1 MPYLGITPASTGSVG
16 TNQINDTAVTGTKLN
31 ANVISSQT
39 ELTSLESTDEL
50 LVSDA
55 GVLKRADISLIGEKN
70 NIYWDVYSNANQ
82 TGLSA
87 NAITTVVFNQVT
99 NQSSSNPFN
108 TSTGKFTVPSGG
120 AGVYFA
126 SGRGQLYGTSG
137 NHMRSNY
144 QWIYKNGSSGII
156 SNGTFLTANYFE
168 GTQGTAF
175 QVSAFVNLAEGD
187 TLEVKAQTYSSS
199 TYYIYGQVSVTRFFG
214 FRISTV

>member
-1 MPYLGITPASTGSVG
+1 MPYLGVAPAPTGSVG
-16 TNQINDTAVTGTKLN
+16 TNDIDDTAVTGAKLN

-39 ELTSLESTDEL
+39 ELTSPASTDEL
-50 LVSDA
+50 LISDA

-70 NIYWDVYSNANQ
+70 DIYWDAYSDANQ
-82 TGLSA
+82 TGLTS
-87 NAITTVVFNQVT
+87 NAITTVIFNQVT
-99 NQSSSNPFN
+99 TQSSSNPFN

-144 QWIYKNGSSGII
+144 QWIYKNGSTGILA
-156 SNGTFLTANYFE
+156 NGTFLTANYFE

-175 QVSAFVNLAEGD
+175 QVSAFINLAEGD

-199 TYYIYGQVSVTRFFG
+199 TYYIYGQTSVTRFFG

>member
-1 MPYLGITPASTGSVG
+1 MPYLGVAPAPTGSVG
-16 TNQINDTAVTGTKLN
+16 TNDIDDTAITGAKLN

-39 ELTSLESTDEL
+39 ELTSPASTDEL
-50 LVSDA
+50 LISDA

-70 NIYWDVYSNANQ
+70 DIYWDAYSDANQ
-82 TGLSA
+82 TGLTS
-87 NAITTVVFNQVT
+87 NAITTVIFNQVT
-99 NQSSSNPFN
+99 TQSSSNPFN

-144 QWIYKNGSSGII
+144 QWIYKNGSSGILA
-156 SNGTFLTANYFE
+156 NGTFLTANYFE

-199 TYYIYGQVSVTRFFG
+199 TYYIYGQTSVTRFFG

>member
-1 MPYLGITPASTGSVG
+1 MPYLGVAPAPTGSVG
-16 TNQINDTAVTGTKLN
+16 TNDISDTAVTGAKLN
-31 ANVISSQT
+31 ANIISSQT
-39 ELTSLESTDEL
+39 ELTSPASTDEL
-50 LVSDA
+50 LISDA

-70 NIYWDVYSNANQ
+70 DIYWDAYSDTNQ
-82 TGLSA
+82 TGLTS